1 MHSSLKLSYNWK
13 LWDSE
18 FIFVLQECVGTVFAL
33 VDAQHR
39 EHLGMMWAIALNQL
53 KTYKIVKISYNLTM
67 IIIIIIRARHF
78 TCYYIC
84 TVWITVCQM
93 QILCLLEVSS
103 VHAILEKMGIHSHDA
118 KFLGSLY
125 KIRQAFNC
133 EFWRLLKDI
142 YTISITY
149 HFQECNPIFAYH
161 GTFSFLWLLFE
172 ITLEVLMNKTSL
184 IGSKPD
190 FVLSHV

>member
-1 MHSSLKLSYNWK
+1 MLL
-13 LWDSE
+13 
-18 FIFVLQECVGTVFAL
+18 FIFCLFLLLFFYYLNYFSHETVSNKEKI
-33 VDAQHR
+33 H
-39 EHLGMMWAIALNQL
+39 GKNYNNLNKNKL
-53 KTYKIVKISYNLTM
+53 

-103 VHAILEKMGIHSHDA
+103 VHVILEKMGIHSHDA

-125 KIRQAFNC
+125 KTREAFNC

-184 IGSKPD
+184 TGSKPD

>member
-1 MHSSLKLSYNWK
+1 MLL
-13 LWDSE
+13 
-18 FIFVLQECVGTVFAL
+18 FIFCSFLLIFFYYLNYFSHETVSNKEKIHG
-33 VDAQHR
+33 QNYNN
-39 EHLGMMWAIALNQL
+39 LNKNKL
-53 KTYKIVKISYNLTM
+53 